1 MSLAVLLCSM
11 DTKGQ
16 INTSVVGG
24 LIGVAIIT
32 GIGVYII
39 QTVLGT
45 INITGGMWDIVYIL
59 MPVVAVVAITS
70 VIIFLLR

>member
-1 MSLAVLLCSM
+1 M
-11 DTKGQ
+11 DSRGQ
-16 INTSVVGG
+16 ISTGVVGG
-24 LIGVAIIT
+24 LIGVAIVT

-59 MPVVAVVAITS
+59 MPVVAVVAITA
-70 VIIFLLR
+70 VIIALLQ

>member
-1 MSLAVLLCSM
+1 M
-11 DTKGQ
+11 DERGQ
-16 INTSVVGG
+16 ISTGVVGG
-24 LIGVAIIT
+24 LIGIAIVT

-59 MPVVAVVAITS
+59 MPVVAVVAITA
-70 VIIFLLR
+70 VIIALLQ